1 MKYFF
6 YYLLLS
12 LISIKIFVFANIEGE
27 EMFPNNEN
35 FNVFKYS
42 EQFENK
48 TLIIYK
54 LTDYVLNDLLGKNVK
69 NQIVNKNKLS
79 DFLVK
84 LAKEYNSNTYPEINP
99 YHNLFH
105 ATEVVQNIYIYLSKS
120 KKNLPLLF
128 TDTYVKENEELEF
141 ISNIKYNDLDI
152 FALIISAACHDFKH
166 TGRDNNFYL
175 TYKDKVPFSKILK
188 DYEYKLEYYH
198 FAEAKKLMESMDLL
212 EALNKYQKERFYKIM
227 KLVIYGTDNS
237 LNKKHAEDMKLYKDI
252 IKSND
257 IKLNNQIID
266 DIKLMI
272 FGCFLHGADISGSTK
287 NFDYFIT
294 WADKVLIEFCEQSK
308 EVHSL
313 DETKQI
319 NCVGNDDKKFRENEL
334 SFFSNVVN
342 IFFEPFCE
350 VFEYLNYLCIQHE
363 YNKKYLLENE
373 VIHK

>member
-6 YYLLLS
+6 YYLLLI
-12 LISIKIFVFANIEGE
+12 LISIKIFIAKIEGE
-27 EMFPNNEN
+27 EMLPSNEN

-84 LAKEYNSNTYPEINP
+84 LAKEYNSNSYPEINP

-128 TDTYVKENEELEF
+128 TDTYVKKNEELEF

-175 TYKDKVPFSKILK
+175 TYKDKVPFAKILK

-198 FAEAKKLMESMDLL
+198 FAEAKKLIESMDLL
-212 EALNKYQKERFYKIM
+212 ESLNKYQKERFYKIM

-237 LNKKHAEDMKLYKDI
+237 LNKKHAEDMILYKDI

-257 IKLNNQIID
+257 IKLNNQTID

>member
-84 LAKEYNSNTYPEINP
+84 LAKEYNSNSYPEINP

-128 TDTYVKENEELEF
+128 TDTYVKKNEELEF

-175 TYKDKVPFSKILK
+175 TYKDKVPFAKILK

-198 FAEAKKLMESMDLL
+198 FAEVKKLMESMDLL

-257 IKLNNQIID
+257 IKLNNQTMD

-272 FGCFLHGADISGSTK
+272 FDCFLHGADISGSTK

-334 SFFSNVVN
+334 SFFDNVVN

-350 VFEYLNYLCIQHE
+350 VFEYLNYLCIHHE

>member
-1 MKYFF
+1 M
-6 YYLLLS
+6 LPS
-12 LISIKIFVFANIEGE
+12 
-27 EMFPNNEN
+27 NEN

-69 NQIVNKNKLS
+69 NQIINKNKLS

-334 SFFSNVVN
+334 SFFDNVVN

>member
-6 YYLLLS
+6 YYLLLI
-12 LISIKIFVFANIEGE
+12 LISIKIFIAKIEGE
-27 EMFPNNEN
+27 EMLPSNEN

-69 NQIVNKNKLS
+69 NQIINKNKLS

-198 FAEAKKLMESMDLL
+198 FAEAKKLIESMDLL
-212 EALNKYQKERFYKIM
+212 ESLNKYQKERFYKIM

-237 LNKKHAEDMKLYKDI
+237 LNKKHAEDMILYKEI

-257 IKLNNQIID
+257 IKLNNQTMD

-272 FGCFLHGADISGSTK
+272 FDCFLHGADISGSTK

-334 SFFSNVVN
+334 SFFDNVVN

>member
-69 NQIVNKNKLS
+69 NQIINKNKLS

-84 LAKEYNSNTYPEINP
+84 LAKEYNSNSYPEINP

-175 TYKDKVPFSKILK
+175 TYKDKVPFAKILK

-198 FAEAKKLMESMDLL
+198 FAEAKKLIESMDLL
-212 EALNKYQKERFYKIM
+212 ESLNKYQKERFYKIM

-334 SFFSNVVN
+334 SFFDNVVN

>member
-84 LAKEYNSNTYPEINP
+84 LAKEYNSNSYPEINP

-175 TYKDKVPFSKILK
+175 TYKDKVPFAKILK

-198 FAEAKKLMESMDLL
+198 FAEVKKLMESMDLL

-257 IKLNNQIID
+257 IKLNNQTMD

-272 FGCFLHGADISGSTK
+272 FDCFLHGADISGSTK

-334 SFFSNVVN
+334 SFFDNVVN

-350 VFEYLNYLCIQHE
+350 VFEYLNYLCIHHE

>member
-69 NQIVNKNKLS
+69 NQIINKNKLS

-128 TDTYVKENEELEF
+128 TDTYVKKNEELEF

-175 TYKDKVPFSKILK
+175 TYKDKVPFAKILK

-198 FAEAKKLMESMDLL
+198 FAEAKKLMESMDFL

-237 LNKKHAEDMKLYKDI
+237 LNKKHAEDMILYKEI

-257 IKLNNQIID
+257 IKLNNQTMD

-272 FGCFLHGADISGSTK
+272 FDCFLHGADISGSTK

-350 VFEYLNYLCIQHE
+350 VFEYLNYLCIQQE

>member
-6 YYLLLS
+6 YYLLLI
-12 LISIKIFVFANIEGE
+12 LISIKIFIAKIEGE

-84 LAKEYNSNTYPEINP
+84 LAKEYNSNSYPEINP

-175 TYKDKVPFSKILK
+175 TYKDKVPFAKILK

-198 FAEAKKLMESMDLL
+198 FAEAKKLIESMDLL
-212 EALNKYQKERFYKIM
+212 ESLNKYQKERFYKIM

-237 LNKKHAEDMKLYKDI
+237 LNKKHAEDMILYKEI

-257 IKLNNQIID
+257 IKLNNQTID

-272 FGCFLHGADISGSTK
+272 FDCFLHGADISGSTK

>member
-12 LISIKIFVFANIEGE
+12 LISIKIFVFGNIEGE
-27 EMFPNNEN
+27 EIFPNNEN

-84 LAKEYNSNTYPEINP
+84 LAKEYNSNSYPEINP

-198 FAEAKKLMESMDLL
+198 FAEAKKLIESMDLL
-212 EALNKYQKERFYKIM
+212 ESLNKYQKERFYKIM

-237 LNKKHAEDMKLYKDI
+237 LNKKHAEDMILYKDN

-257 IKLNNQIID
+257 IKLNNQTID

-272 FGCFLHGADISGSTK
+272 FDCFLQDISGSTK

-313 DETKQI
+313 DETKKI
-319 NCVGNDDKKFRENEL
+319 NCVGNYDKKFRENEL
-334 SFFSNVVN
+334 SFFN
-342 IFFEPFCE
+342 IF
-350 VFEYLNYLCIQHE
+350 H
-363 YNKKYLLENE
+363 
-373 VIHK
+373 

>member
-12 LISIKIFVFANIEGE
+12 LISIKIFVFGNIEGE
-27 EMFPNNEN
+27 EIFPNNEN

-84 LAKEYNSNTYPEINP
+84 LAKEYNSNSYPEINP

-198 FAEAKKLMESMDLL
+198 FAEAKKLIESMDFL

-237 LNKKHAEDMKLYKDI
+237 LNKKHAEDMILYKDN

-257 IKLNNQIID
+257 IKLNNQTID

-272 FGCFLHGADISGSTK
+272 FDCFLHGADISGSTK

-319 NCVGNDDKKFRENEL
+319 NCVGNYDKKFRENEL
-334 SFFSNVVN
+334 SFFN
-342 IFFEPFCE
+342 IF
-350 VFEYLNYLCIQHE
+350 H
-363 YNKKYLLENE
+363 
-373 VIHK
+373 

>member
-6 YYLLLS
+6 YYLLLI
-12 LISIKIFVFANIEGE
+12 LISIKIFIAKIEGE
-27 EMFPNNEN
+27 EMLPSNEN

-69 NQIVNKNKLS
+69 NQIINKNKLS

-175 TYKDKVPFSKILK
+175 TYKDKVPFAKILK

-237 LNKKHAEDMKLYKDI
+237 LNKKHAEDMILYKDI

-257 IKLNNQIID
+257 IKLNNQTID

-272 FGCFLHGADISGSTK
+272 FDCFLHGADISGSTK

>member
-84 LAKEYNSNTYPEINP
+84 LAKEYNSNSYPEINP

-198 FAEAKKLMESMDLL
+198 FAEAKKLIESMDLL
-212 EALNKYQKERFYKIM
+212 ESLNKYQKERFYKIM

-294 WADKVLIEFCEQSK
+294 WADKELIEFCEQSK

-334 SFFSNVVN
+334 SFFDNVVN

-350 VFEYLNYLCIQHE
+350 VFEYLNYLCIQLE

>member
-69 NQIVNKNKLS
+69 NQIINKNKLS

-175 TYKDKVPFSKILK
+175 TYKDKVPFAKILK

-334 SFFSNVVN
+334 SFFDNVVN